1 MRILLVHARYLQPG
15 GEDVAFEAESRLLR
29 RMGHQVVVWV
39 DHNRRLLAMPPWRAA
54 MTAIWSREA
63 VARLRALI
71 RSHRPQVVHVHNT
84 FPVLSPAV
92 YTAAREAGIPVV
104 QTLHNYRLLC
114 PAGVLMR
121 QGRVC
126 EACLGKRVPWPG
138 VLHGCWRGSRLQT
151 AVAAAMLSFHHL
163 RGTWQTDVDVYIALT
178 EFARRKFIQGGL
190 PAEKVAVKP
199 NFLDPDPG
207 PGRHE
212 GGFALF
218 VGRLAAEKGLPT
230 LLAGWT
236 RLPHIPLRI
245 VGDGPL
251 RPWLQARLQ
260 DPRLQH
266 VRLLGPMSREEVLRL
281 MQEARMLVFPSTWY
295 EGFPMVLVEAL
306 ATGLPVVASDLGAMP
321 EILGEAGLLFP
332 PGQPE
337 ALAER
342 VAWLW
347 ARPGVQ
353 REMQGQARARYL
365 AHYTAQ
371 PNYERLMALY
381 HRTTNDKR
389 RTTNDQRRT
398 TNNKRPTTKKG

>member
-15 GEDVAFEAESRLLR
+15 GEDVAFEAEYRLLR
-29 RMGHQVVVWV
+29 RMGHQVVAWV
-39 DHNRRLLAMPPWRAA
+39 DHNRRLLTMTPWRAA
-54 MTAIWSREA
+54 VTAIWSREA
-63 VARLRALI
+63 VARLRTLI
-71 RSHRPQVVHVHNT
+71 RRHRPQVVHVHNT

-163 RGTWQTDVDVYIALT
+163 RGTWQADVDVYIALT
-178 EFARRKFIQGGL
+178 EFARGKFIQGGL

-207 PGRHE
+207 PGTHE

-218 VGRLAAEKGLPT
+218 VGRLTEEKGLPT

-236 RLPHIPLRI
+236 RLPHIPLHI

-260 DPRLQH
+260 DPKLQH
-266 VRLLGPMSREEVLRL
+266 VRLLGPRPREEVLRL
-281 MQEARMLVFPSTWY
+281 MQETRVLVFPSTWY

-342 VAWLW
+342 VARLW
-347 ARPGVQ
+347 ARPDVQ
-353 REMQGQARARYL
+353 REMQQQARSRYL

-371 PNYERLMALY
+371 PNYERLMSIY
-381 HRTTNDKR
+381 HQTTTDQRPTTIDERPTTND
-389 RTTNDQRRT
+389 D
-398 TNNKRPTTKKG
+398 RPPKKG